1 MSIKGYKGS
10 LYEVSKDLTGFR
22 NKCLDQHIFNKLT
35 ELEQVEENFN
45 IFNSNNIKYYYDK
58 EHDSLFK
65 VEVESFQ
72 SSYCLNTTEVDSKI
86 IFTSI
91 FDNAGSS
98 LEQEIKKI
106 IKKKYDWNKYIYNS
120 LFDNISC

>member
-72 SSYCLNTTEVDSKI
+72 SSYCLNTVEVDSKI

-91 FDNAGSS
+91 FDNSGTS

-106 IKKKYDWNKYIYNS
+106 IKKKYD
-120 LFDNISC
+120 

>member
-1 MSIKGYKGS
+1 
-10 LYEVSKDLTGFR
+10 
-22 NKCLDQHIFNKLT
+22 
-35 ELEQVEENFN
+35 
-45 IFNSNNIKYYYDK
+45 
-58 EHDSLFK
+58 LFK

-106 IKKKYDWNKYIYNS
+106 IKKKYD
-120 LFDNISC
+120 